1 MLVIQA
7 IKIAEGHYV
16 AHSNMALSFISLTD
30 VLIKEGESL
39 FSANT
44 HIFKVRELTFPK
56 LQLAP
61 WGQEPSLSYS
71 LLTALNRVDST

>member
-1 MLVIQA
+1 MICFHYLKEFLLIIQA
-7 IKIAEGHYV
+7 IKIAVGHYV
-16 AHSNMALSFISLTD
+16 AHFDMALSFLSLTD

-44 HIFKVRELTFPK
+44 YIFKVEGITFPK

-61 WGQEPSLSYS
+61 
-71 LLTALNRVDST
+71 